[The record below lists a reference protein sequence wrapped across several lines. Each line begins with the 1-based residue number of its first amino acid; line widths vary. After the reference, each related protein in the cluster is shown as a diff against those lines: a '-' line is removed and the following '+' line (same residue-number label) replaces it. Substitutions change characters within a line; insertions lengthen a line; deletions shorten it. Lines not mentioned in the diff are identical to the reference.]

1 MSGRFQDKVKPFAN
15 VKGKKNITR
24 GKNNPVYNSITS
36 QYVYV
41 LVAHSIGLLT
51 AVIVDGLCLIFF
63 GIYIYLYLM
72 KGLGKPSAKNIHMSY
87 EIFVKD
93 NMFR

>member
-1 MSGRFQDKVKPFAN
+1 MSWQFQDRLKPLAN
-15 VKGKKNITR
+15 VK
-24 GKNNPVYNSITS
+24 GKNNPVYSSITS

>member
-1 MSGRFQDKVKPFAN
+1 MKPFAN

-24 GKNNPVYNSITS
+24 GKNNPAYSSITS
-36 QYVYV
+36 HYVYV

-63 GIYIYLYLM
+63 GIYIYILI
-72 KGLGKPSAKNIHMSY
+72 PDEEAW
-87 EIFVKD
+87 
-93 NMFR
+93 